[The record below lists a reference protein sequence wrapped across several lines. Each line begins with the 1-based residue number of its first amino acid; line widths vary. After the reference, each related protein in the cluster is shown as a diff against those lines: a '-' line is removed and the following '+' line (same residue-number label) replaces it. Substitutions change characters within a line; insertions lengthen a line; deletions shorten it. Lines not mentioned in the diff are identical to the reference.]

1 MITKGNT
8 NSGNRFCYAHNER
21 NGRNGRNGQ
30 QLTYIENS
38 NNLDLQK
45 ARDNKTAVLHHLK
58 SPFNIVY
65 KHLL

>member
-8 NSGNRFCYAHNER
+8 NSGNRFCYAHNEL
-21 NGRNGRNGQ
+21 NGQ

-45 ARDNKTAVLHHLK
+45 TLDNKIAVLHHLK
-58 SPFNIVY
+58 VLFNIVY
-65 KHLL
+65 KRLL